1 MWNRIC
7 RFWKK
12 MQAQSRLR
20 REVSPDSFRATT
32 EELRDLAALAGRLWP
47 SDHEFQRRIRRIV
60 DEMEQLDQLTS
71 KREFNNLTLEKRME
85 LKESLL
91 ESRKQ
96 LMETVQSAPPPTDR
110 IQ

>member
-7 RFWKK
+7 NFFSRWKTR
-12 MQAQSRLR
+12 SRLKH
-20 REVSPDSFRATT
+20 EVAPESFRTT
-32 EELRDLAALAGRLWP
+32 TAELRELAALAGQLWP
-47 SDHEFQRRIRRIV
+47 SDHRFHSRIRRILV
-60 DEMEQLDQLTS
+60 EMEQLDELTGR
-71 KREFNNLTLEKRME
+71 REFLQLPIEKRIE

-96 LMETVQSAPPPTDR
+96 LLETVKTALPPTDR